1 MSYYATD
8 MCGRYTVSSPKEV
21 LSELTEADDFQ
32 GMEARY
38 NVAPS
43 QMALVVVSESNGKR
57 RVLEMKWGF
66 VPQGVNNLWMG
77 RPIINARAETA
88 AEKPLFR
95 DSVRRMRC
103 VVAADGFYEWEKIDG
118 GNQPYLVR
126 LTGGT
131 PLGFAGLWDRR
142 QILSGQMLETFTIL
156 TTRANRLIAPF
167 HDRMPIVL
175 GRQDRKLWLDSASGP
190 GILADLSE
198 PFPAEKMET
207 FAVSNRVNDPRHD
220 GPACVEPV
228 SIQRRQP
235 LF

>member
-8 MCGRYTVSSPKEV
+8 MCGRYTVSSPEKV

-38 NVAPS
+38 NVAPN
-43 QMALVVVSESNGKR
+43 QMAPVVVSESNGKR
-57 RVLEMKWGF
+57 RVFEMKWGF
-66 VPQGVNNLWMG
+66 VPQGVSNVAMG
-77 RPIINARAETA
+77 RPVINARAETA

-95 DSVRRMRC
+95 DSVRRTRC
-103 VVAADGFYEWEKIDG
+103 VIAADGFYEWEKIDG

-131 PLGFAGLWDRR
+131 PFGFAGLWDRR
-142 QILSGQMLETFTIL
+142 QGLSGQMLETFTIL
-156 TTRANRLIAPF
+156 TTRANRLIAPL
-167 HDRMPIVL
+167 HDRMPIIL
-175 GRQDRKLWLDSASGP
+175 GHQDRKLWLDSASGP
-190 GILADLSE
+190 SILADLSE

-220 GPACVEPV
+220 GPECVELV
-228 SIQRRQP
+228 SIQHRQT